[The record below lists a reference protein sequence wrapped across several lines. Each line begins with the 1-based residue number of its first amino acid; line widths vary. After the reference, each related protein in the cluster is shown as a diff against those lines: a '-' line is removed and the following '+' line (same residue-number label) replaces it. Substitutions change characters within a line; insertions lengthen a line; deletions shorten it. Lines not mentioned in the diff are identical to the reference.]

1 MELAQALGSLFG
13 FFWKLFTNVK
23 VPGLNVPY
31 SALLIAVILAR
42 LSVHMVNNGL
52 GTGNGTGT
60 RSGSSRNVKISDKRK
75 GDEY

>member
-13 FFWKLFTNVK
+13 FVWRLFTDVT

-31 SALLIAVILAR
+31 SALLIGLILAR
-42 LSVHMVNNGL
+42 LSVRLLDDGL
-52 GTGNGTGT
+52 GAGNGTSS